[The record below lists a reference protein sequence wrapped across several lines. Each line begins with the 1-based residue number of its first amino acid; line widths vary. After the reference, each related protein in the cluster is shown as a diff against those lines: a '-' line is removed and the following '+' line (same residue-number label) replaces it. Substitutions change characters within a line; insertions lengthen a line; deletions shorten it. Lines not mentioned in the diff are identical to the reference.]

1 MKRKQ
6 ADKIAVVC
14 ARCGWRGKR
23 SRTSIWPAC
32 PRCGAR
38 ADLILPVEPS
48 IEKDDEAEKEVRIDI
63 QRRMRAHD
71 RKSPEKREQAWGDD
85 YWAPAANARRR

>member
-1 MKRKQ
+1 MSPQ
-6 ADKIAVVC
+6 ADKIPVVC

-38 ADLILPVEPS
+38 ADLILP
-48 IEKDDEAEKEVRIDI
+48 IEHSKGGNPKNRQLA
-63 QRRMRAHD
+63 
-71 RKSPEKREQAWGDD
+71 RKL
-85 YWAPAANARRR
+85 